1 VEAAAEEPDSGVGL
15 AEEDRWIL
23 ARKWRESGERRCVKP
38 TMVKYWQKSMSIG
51 RILVGGEKERR
62 VESIFAYRDANY
74 TSWCKKNG
82 PFFASTSSP
91 RVFFCSKVM

>member
-74 TSWCKKNG
+74 TSWCKKMD
-82 PFFASTSSP
+82 PFLHPHHLLEFFFAP
-91 RVFFCSKVM
+91 K